1 MKGKFYT
8 KTLASLYAKQ
18 GYFDEAEKGYRY
30 LLELEPESPDYL
42 NELVKILKL
51 KKGKGHPDLIPLFSE
66 WVNLLE
72 LVKKNG

>member
-8 KTLASLYAKQ
+8 KTLASLYAEQ

-30 LLELEPESPDYL
+30 LLELEPERPDYL
-42 NELVKILKL
+42 NELAKISKL
-51 KKGKGHPDLIPLFSE
+51 KKGNAHPELISLFTE

-72 LVKKNG
+72 LVQKNG